1 MIGGI
6 EEYWPDDVQASASDA
21 RTSAEQSEVGT
32 RVFIVH
38 GRDDGTKE
46 TVARFLE
53 NLGLEPV
60 ILQEQPTKGQ
70 TIIEKFEE
78 LAHPVAYAIVLCTPD
93 DVGALAAD
101 YDANPDALQHRMRQN
116 VVFELGF
123 FAGAKGRKR
132 VCALVKGK
140 IEEPSDYSGVGY
152 IQLDDAGG
160 WRLQLAK
167 ELHSA
172 GLPVDPA
179 ALLA

>member
-1 MIGGI
+1 MIDEI
-6 EEYWPDDVQASASDA
+6 EEYWADDVQASASDA

-46 TVARFLE
+46 TVARFIE

-60 ILQEQPTKGQ
+60 ILQEQAIKGQ

-78 LAHPVAYAIVLCTPD
+78 SVRSVAYAVVLCTPD

-101 YDANPDALQHRMRQN
+101 AKANPDALRPRMRQN
-116 VVFELGF
+116 VVFELGYF
-123 FAGAKGRKR
+123 THSVGRAR
-132 VCALVKGK
+132 VCALLKGE
-140 IEEPSDYSGVGY
+140 IEEPSDYKGVGY